1 VGIPPVSKQ
10 EKTMTVQR
18 LQTTTQTAI
27 ERQASALDE
36 LRELHRNYE
45 ALTRQV
51 DEDRRTIERLQDR
64 LGLLADTL
72 RNEQAEKAIINRKL
86 IRLAEAMSA
95 MHLLSGKAHEIMVS
109 VQEYAQETPEE
120 AEAEQESAR
129 EIVTQL
135 PSNSI

>member
-1 VGIPPVSKQ
+1 
-10 EKTMTVQR
+10 MTVQR